1 VTRLPLIADRLRL
14 AVEIW
19 LHRYGP
25 WWLVLAI
32 GFGVLLSVA
41 GLVTPR
47 LNAELAAKQMIL
59 KDLQVRAASSQ
70 QPSNPAALPAATS
83 ALHYQTFRETLAN
96 DEEVLSSIKAILDA
110 AVSHNLVST
119 RAEYVR
125 AADANA
131 QAETLQFTVPVRG
144 HYSDVRGWVEEIL
157 ATQPYVAVNELGFK
171 REDIGV
177 NEIEARVR
185 LTIWHRPAGPSQH
198 AGNNSMGEVDP

>member
-1 VTRLPLIADRLRL
+1 VTKLPLIADRLRL

-41 GLVTPR
+41 GIVTPR

-59 KDLQVRAASSQ
+59 KELQVRAANSQ
-70 QPSNPAALPAATS
+70 QPSTLAALPAATS
-83 ALHYQTFRETLAN
+83 TLHYQAFRETLAN
-96 DEEVLSSIKAILDA
+96 DEQVLPSIKAVLDA
-110 AVSHNLVST
+110 AASHNLVST

-131 QAETLQFTVPVRG
+131 QAETLQMTVPVRG
-144 HYSDVRGWVEEIL
+144 HYSDVRRWVEEIL
-157 ATQPYVAVNELGFK
+157 ATQAFVAVNELGFK

-177 NEIEARVR
+177 NEIEAKVR
-185 LTIWHRPAGPSQH
+185 LTIWHHPARPGQH